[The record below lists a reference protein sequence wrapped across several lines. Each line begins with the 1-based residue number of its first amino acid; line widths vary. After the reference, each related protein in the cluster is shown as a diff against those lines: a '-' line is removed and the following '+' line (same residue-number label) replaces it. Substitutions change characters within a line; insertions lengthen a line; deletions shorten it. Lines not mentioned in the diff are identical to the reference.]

1 MVINYL
7 INYPLNPVK
16 ISGQEGKKGN
26 YGLKG
31 NKGGLGV
38 IGPFGFRGNP
48 GPVGET
54 GKKGFVGVRGQLFKF
69 GATSNKCMNDSE
81 CNWGNINEKWINKVK
96 SLKNDPSRIS
106 STFRYRPFARNQ
118 DNLKDFYRGNT
129 ETVNFKNTVP
139 TVQLR
144 PCVTCDNCDP
154 PAPWDLTLENPY
166 VQ

>member
-1 MVINYL
+1 MFTFFRGKMLFLNIIIISIGVFLNLMVINYL

-69 GATSNKCMNDSE
+69 GATSNKCMNDFQIGAKDECFSALIARSE
-81 CNWGNINEKWINKVK
+81 LWYMNHHEI
-96 SLKNDPSRIS
+96 KNAFEFILNSVGFI
-106 STFRYRPFARNQ
+106 FII
-118 DNLKDFYRGNT
+118 L
-129 ETVNFKNTVP
+129 
-139 TVQLR
+139 
-144 PCVTCDNCDP
+144 
-154 PAPWDLTLENPY
+154 
-166 VQ
+166 